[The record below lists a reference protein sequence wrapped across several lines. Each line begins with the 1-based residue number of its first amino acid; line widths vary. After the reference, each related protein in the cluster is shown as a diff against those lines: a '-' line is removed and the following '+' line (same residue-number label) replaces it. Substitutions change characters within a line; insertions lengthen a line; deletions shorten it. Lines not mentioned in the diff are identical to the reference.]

1 MEINVVC
8 KLANLRK
15 FLILSTCQSFIP
27 KEFLKESNVF
37 PERIS
42 EKGQMFLEAKEKE
55 TLAIVKNIRFVK
67 ASNIVKVFYSSMS
80 GNTKLEWQSL
90 EKDLRR
96 LTGKASGNALVNLF
110 ASRILNKNNLKLKT

>member
-1 MEINVVC
+1 MKVEVVC
-8 KLANLRK
+8 NLASLRK

-27 KEFLKESNVF
+27 KEFLKEDNVF

-42 EKGQMFLEAKEKE
+42 ERGQMFLEAKEKE

-67 ASNIVKVFYSSMS
+67 ASNIIRVFYSSMS

-90 EKDLRR
+90 EKDVGR

-110 ASRILNKNNLKLKT
+110 ASGILSENNLKLKI